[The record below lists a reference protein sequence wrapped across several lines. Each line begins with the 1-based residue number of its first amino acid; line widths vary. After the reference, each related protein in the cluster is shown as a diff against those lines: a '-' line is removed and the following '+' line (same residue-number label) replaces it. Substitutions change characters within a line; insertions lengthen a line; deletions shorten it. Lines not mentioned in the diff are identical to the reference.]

1 MKRLIETI
9 VLALLLIDPG
19 GPSRHPA
26 FAQDRDYVTEGEG
39 VLDPKHGLFLFEE
52 ETKVIS
58 YSMSEERA
66 SQFALAINSTTQLKT
81 LKGLLTPS
89 TILLDCKSGRLRLT
103 AHHQPPDSATD
114 NTWSLEWEKRPGINS
129 AHPTNISSSM
139 RTGERDFFNSS
150 TTCKLD
156 GSHGAPRCL
165 HLRGSEDFDCMTL
178 RAGLRT

>member
-26 FAQDRDYVTEGEG
+26 FAQDRDYVTEGDG

-58 YSMSEERA
+58 DSMSEERA

-81 LKGLLTPS
+81 SKGLLTPS

-103 AHHQPPDSATD
+103 AHHHQPPLQQT
-114 NTWSLEWEKRPGINS
+114 TPGHWNGKK
-129 AHPTNISSSM
+129 
-139 RTGERDFFNSS
+139 TGYQF
-150 TTCKLD
+150 CA
-156 GSHGAPRCL
+156 SHK
-165 HLRGSEDFDCMTL
+165 HQFKHENW
-178 RAGLRT
+178 